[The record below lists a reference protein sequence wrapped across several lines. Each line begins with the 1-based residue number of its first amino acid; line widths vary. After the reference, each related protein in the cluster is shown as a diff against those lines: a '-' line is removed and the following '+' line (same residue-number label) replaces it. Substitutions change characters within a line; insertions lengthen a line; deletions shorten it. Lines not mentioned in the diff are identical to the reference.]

1 MGVDDGVAIF
11 NWRMKFPIVVPCTF
25 PRLYFT
31 VNAFNIVGSD
41 ETLGECYISLKRVF
55 KKLLQEGQLE
65 IVKKWIPFSHPKDP
79 GEPKGELLISIY
91 MVQQFEADQDPV
103 GESWDP
109 PNKNPKLDKPTVGR
123 GVMDF
128 LKGSIFDISKW
139 DFNFDFFGNLKI
151 IGIIAIV
158 VIVFVVLFIAPG
170 ILVK

>member
-65 IVKKWIPFSHPKDP
+65 IVKKWIP
-79 GEPKGELLISIY
+79 
-91 MVQQFEADQDPV
+91 
-103 GESWDP
+103 
-109 PNKNPKLDKPTVGR
+109 
-123 GVMDF
+123 
-128 LKGSIFDISKW
+128 
-139 DFNFDFFGNLKI
+139 
-151 IGIIAIV
+151 
-158 VIVFVVLFIAPG
+158 
-170 ILVK
+170 